1 MSGNRYPG
9 QLFLSARPMLYRIAL
24 RLPNKRG
31 QLRARLSGLGSTR
44 NQSRTATRDPTRRNS
59 RRTAPAKSKEFA
71 ARAVTPYAK
80 AAKVSP
86 DGLCVEFLHGG
97 AASIRN
103 RTRCL

>member
-44 NQSRTATRDPTRRNS
+44 NGAEAQHATPQDTSRAETHGQNR
-59 RRTAPAKSKEFA
+59 KS
-71 ARAVTPYAK
+71 
-80 AAKVSP
+80 SP
-86 DGLCVEFLHGG
+86 PG
-97 AASIRN
+97 R
-103 RTRCL
+103 